1 MINISKFVNIF
12 WVSIFSIIVLGC
24 SQSLESE
31 VKETPIS
38 HFIRVNDD
46 ISLEDALNRYKYK
59 SDVKFKYQDAEMSEY
74 VFILLDLDLKNK
86 EYREIIKTDPEKVKS
101 GVILK
106 IAKTKTRSPRVITL
120 FPSGSMAFYAEVG
133 EYPVE
138 INLDD
143 KGSAIVL
150 KQIYDN
156 VPIDIRNLPRIHY

>member
-1 MINISKFVNIF
+1 MRNISKFVNIF
-12 WVSIFSIIVLGC
+12 LVSIFSIIVLGC

-46 ISLEDALNRYKYK
+46 ISLEDVLNRYKYK
-59 SDVKFKYQDAEMSEY
+59 SDVKFK
-74 VFILLDLDLKNK
+74 LLDLDLKNK